1 MLQSLLLLFN
11 NNNSVATLFLEG
23 WPCGSGTAVAV
34 MAVTASGLWL
44 CYRTSA
50 QYRIE
55 SALQRQGIPAAY
67 TTPSWPFLGHLAQ
80 FWDRQRL
87 LLENMDRK
95 DNDTDDDDEYGQDEA
110 APAAVYQ
117 TTLGHPLLV
126 IHKAQWAKALWDTAK
141 SWPKPKFFYQSID
154 ALFATQQRTLL
165 THLHETDPHWQ
176 CKRSMVSHALQKKNL
191 QTVADYIEDQVKVL
205 CNDWIQR
212 QTNIDPDPDLTN
224 LTLRVIIYFIFGQK
238 LQPADVQPLVQALS
252 DMVHFAWDMAQNP
265 LQYIQTWIPT
275 SKPYRASRTFRQF
288 VRNRIAQARCRLQQ
302 QQGNNN
308 DDSFLIHAFL
318 QKTEWTP
325 EVLENEIMV
334 LLFAGHDTTAHTT
347 TIGLQE
353 CFQHQQIIQ
362 WIRDEHAAL
371 LLLTQSQADDDTKD
385 KNSASSSCLVSSKAF
400 YYKMKWPTAAFKETA
415 RLNPA
420 APGGT
425 VRVAPHNAQLFMGG
439 GKNKTLVIPAG
450 CAVIAPMW
458 IFSRSK
464 GNWGPDA
471 TEFKPERFVSNGGSA
486 SVSSSSSEKCPC
498 TFIPFALGKRN
509 CVGMPLAYLEGSM
522 LLGHIL
528 THLDITVRSP
538 VHRVWT
544 MTLRAKNML
553 IDVKPRLDNQ

>member
-1 MLQSLLLLFN
+1 M
-11 NNNSVATLFLEG
+11 
-23 WPCGSGTAVAV
+23 
-34 MAVTASGLWL
+34 
-44 CYRTSA
+44 
-50 QYRIE
+50 
-55 SALQRQGIPAAY
+55 
-67 TTPSWPFLGHLAQ
+67 GH
-80 FWDRQRL
+80 
-87 LLENMDRK
+87 K
-95 DNDTDDDDEYGQDEA
+95 DDEYDGQQA
-110 APAAVYQ
+110 APAAEYH
-117 TTLGHPLLV
+117 TTFGHPLLV
-126 IHKAQWAKALWDTAK
+126 IHNAHWAQALWDTAK

-165 THLHETDPHWQ
+165 THLHETDTLWQ
-176 CKRSMVSHALQKKNL
+176 CKRSLVSHALQKKNL
-191 QTVADYIEDQVKVL
+191 QTLADYIEEQVKVL
-205 CNDWIQR
+205 CDDWIQR

-288 VRNRIAQARCRLQQ
+288 VRKLIAQARCRCR

-308 DDSFLIHAFL
+308 DNDDDKFLIHAFL
-318 QKTEWTP
+318 QQTEWTS

-353 CFQHQQIIQ
+353 CLQHQQIIQ
-362 WIRDEHAAL
+362 WMRDEHAAL
-371 LLLTQSQADDDTKD
+371 LLMLTQSQADDTKD
-385 KNSASSSCLVSSKAF
+385 KDSSSSCSFSSKAF

-425 VRVAPHNAQLFMGG
+425 VRVAPHDAQLLLMDDDGNTN
-439 GKNKTLVIPAG
+439 NKKLVIPAG

-471 TEFKPERFVSNGGSA
+471 TEFKPERYVRNGGSP
-486 SVSSSSSEKCPC
+486 SSASSECPC

-538 VHRVWT
+538 VQRVWT

-553 IDVKPRLDNQ
+553 IDVKPRLDNHQ